1 MGVFSE
7 IAMEQQNGMF
17 DSSAAFEDDEAFEL
31 EEMESLPVPPVGTD
45 TVPVSAAS
53 VCAGETALADAEEE
67 PTDEVAPA
75 GEEKSAEE
83 GNSAQP
89 PAAEDEEKKRA
100 EHEAAEAQRKA
111 EFDAKQQAKK
121 AAEQEQIARLEAMS
135 DEEVIAAS
143 TQRVSTDVE
152 KLTRRNMKECVS
164 EHTGMLPQ
172 AANEILVER
181 AFLDYFEIPAEVGQT
196 IEVNLGNGKRTY
208 TVSGIM
214 DVENDS
220 RMFQLYVSEAF
231 VEEMAQGEPLFE
243 FRLRYTGADSMEME
257 QLKADIAA
265 FLSANDVSEDQIFYS
280 SNYFDMQGFKSGVMK
295 YYIPVAI
302 LLLIACAV
310 VIYSIFFISVK
321 GKMREYGRLKVIGT
335 TPKQIRRI
343 VRREGLLLSLCGI
356 PLGLLVGGAI
366 GFAIFPAHWSW
377 MGNLPY
383 LAATAAACALTVF
396 LSIHAPVRMAARV
409 SPIEAVRSSGYETAT
424 DRKDQK
430 NHRITPFSMAQMN
443 FRRSRK
449 KTVITLVSL
458 GLTGVFLVTAAT
470 VLNSIS
476 PEKMAIE
483 AMGDHC
489 NYEVSW
495 MDSGGAEGLPAIA
508 RENPLTEELRQ
519 ELLAIDGVES
529 ITSHEVTSATVKFPQ
544 ESVAL
549 KFPVFDREQM
559 EQWLP
564 EENLEQ
570 GSADYEELAANN
582 GVVVTDSEDHLL
594 SMFYGYTPAVGDVL
608 TFESMDG
615 KAIEVTVMGIAKPS
629 VTSGTGAWGLFTLT
643 EELADQLYPDIE
655 NREAVWNVHT
665 SEDSDALRASI
676 FSLLENPVLTVFSRA
691 DHAASLESQ
700 LKMMTRGVY
709 LLLAFL
715 FVFSMVNLVNTLM
728 TNLLARQ
735 QELGILQSVGMT
747 GKQVSRMLIAE
758 CLWYA
763 GVTVFL
769 SVGIG
774 GILGWIFDYVI
785 SSFNIFGELS
795 YQFPLMETVVFVLAL
810 LVVTGIFSVVA
821 VRYSKRLSLVE
832 RIKTMD

>member
-1 MGVFSE
+1 MQQE
-7 IAMEQQNGMF
+7 IAAYGDWDAQLLEIHAGQLDLIQNNENVQTIMVKG
-17 DSSAAFEDDEAFEL
+17 DNQTAL
-31 EEMESLPVPPVGTD
+31 LP
-45 TVPVSAAS
+45 AAS
-53 VCAGETALADAEEE
+53 G
-67 PTDEVAPA
+67 
-75 GEEKSAEE
+75 
-83 GNSAQP
+83 
-89 PAAEDEEKKRA
+89 
-100 EHEAAEAQRKA
+100 
-111 EFDAKQQAKK
+111 
-121 AAEQEQIARLEAMS
+121 
-135 DEEVIAAS
+135 
-143 TQRVSTDVE
+143 
-152 KLTRRNMKECVS
+152 
-164 EHTGMLPQ
+164 
-172 AANEILVER
+172 
-181 AFLDYFEIPAEVGQT
+181 
-196 IEVNLGNGKRTY
+196 
-208 TVSGIM
+208 
-214 DVENDS
+214 
-220 RMFQLYVSEAF
+220 
-231 VEEMAQGEPLFE
+231 
-243 FRLRYTGADSMEME
+243 
-257 QLKADIAA
+257 
-265 FLSANDVSEDQIFYS
+265 
-280 SNYFDMQGFKSGVMK
+280 
-295 YYIPVAI
+295 
-302 LLLIACAV
+302 
-310 VIYSIFFISVK
+310 
-321 GKMREYGRLKVIGT
+321 
-335 TPKQIRRI
+335 
-343 VRREGLLLSLCGI
+343 
-356 PLGLLVGGAI
+356 
-366 GFAIFPAHWSW
+366 
-377 MGNLPY
+377 LPY
-383 LAATAAACALTVF
+383 LLIQNCDGAYWGGMREKNLILRGRVPQAPGEIVVGKSFFEQNPSVEIGDRLNLDLGERRKGNTTVDF
-396 LSIHAPVRMAARV
+396 LSPIQSGEEFVKTGKVQYTIVGEIDMTVSSAYNGYPAYGWLDTTALSEDTGIVAYLQVTQPRKV
-409 SPIEAVRSSGYETAT
+409 YEIIPQISPIEAVRSSGYETAT

-570 GSADYEELAANN
+570 GSVDYEELAANN
-582 GVVVTDSEDHLL
+582 GVIVTDSEDHLL

>member
-1 MGVFSE
+1 MTLPFENDTGPVIKKLASRSIQTDKRRNLFVIVT
-7 IAMEQQNGMF
+7 IAL
-17 DSSAAFEDDEAFEL
+17 AAAL
-31 EEMESLPVPPVGTD
+31 M
-45 TVPVSAAS
+45 AAIF
-53 VCAGETALADAEEE
+53 CAGAGSDRKLEADIRGQYQAVVVNCDRDTIERLKDCPEVERWGLSQNYGSARYGDSVLTVEYADANWMEL
-67 PTDEVAPA
+67 
-75 GEEKSAEE
+75 G
-83 GNSAQP
+83 
-89 PAAEDEEKKRA
+89 KKPS
-100 EHEAAEAQRKA
+100 
-111 EFDAKQQAKK
+111 F
-121 AAEQEQIARLEAMS
+121 
-135 DEEVIAAS
+135 
-143 TQRVSTDVE
+143 
-152 KLTRRNMKECVS
+152 
-164 EHTGMLPQ
+164 
-172 AANEILVER
+172 
-181 AFLDYFEIPAEVGQT
+181 
-196 IEVNLGNGKRTY
+196 
-208 TVSGIM
+208 
-214 DVENDS
+214 
-220 RMFQLYVSEAF
+220 
-231 VEEMAQGEPLFE
+231 
-243 FRLRYTGADSMEME
+243 
-257 QLKADIAA
+257 
-265 FLSANDVSEDQIFYS
+265 
-280 SNYFDMQGFKSGVMK
+280 MQGFKSGVMK

-302 LLLIACAV
+302 LLLVACAV

-570 GSADYEELAANN
+570 GSVDYEELAANN
-582 GVVVTDSEDHLL
+582 GVIVTDSEDHLL

>member
-1 MGVFSE
+1 MTLPFENDTGPVIKKLASRSIQTDKRRNLFVIVT
-7 IAMEQQNGMF
+7 IAL
-17 DSSAAFEDDEAFEL
+17 AAAL
-31 EEMESLPVPPVGTD
+31 M
-45 TVPVSAAS
+45 AAIF
-53 VCAGETALADAEEE
+53 CAGAGSDRKLEADIRGQYQAVVVNCDRDTIERLKDCPEVERWGLSQNYGSARYGDSVLTVEYADANWMEL
-67 PTDEVAPA
+67 
-75 GEEKSAEE
+75 G
-83 GNSAQP
+83 
-89 PAAEDEEKKRA
+89 KKPS
-100 EHEAAEAQRKA
+100 
-111 EFDAKQQAKK
+111 F
-121 AAEQEQIARLEAMS
+121 
-135 DEEVIAAS
+135 
-143 TQRVSTDVE
+143 
-152 KLTRRNMKECVS
+152 
-164 EHTGMLPQ
+164 TGTLPQ

-196 IEVNLGNGKRTY
+196 IEVNLGNGKQTY

-243 FRLRYTGADSMEME
+243 FRLRYTGADSMELE

-302 LLLIACAV
+302 LLLVACAV

-508 RENPLTEELRQ
+508 RENPLTEEL
-519 ELLAIDGVES
+519 
-529 ITSHEVTSATVKFPQ
+529 
-544 ESVAL
+544 
-549 KFPVFDREQM
+549 
-559 EQWLP
+559 
-564 EENLEQ
+564 
-570 GSADYEELAANN
+570 
-582 GVVVTDSEDHLL
+582 
-594 SMFYGYTPAVGDVL
+594 
-608 TFESMDG
+608 
-615 KAIEVTVMGIAKPS
+615 
-629 VTSGTGAWGLFTLT
+629 
-643 EELADQLYPDIE
+643 ADQLYPDIE

>member
-1 MGVFSE
+1 MTLPFENDTGPV
-7 IAMEQQNGMF
+7 IKKL
-17 DSSAAFEDDEAFEL
+17 AAR
-31 EEMESLPVPPVGTD
+31 SIQTD
-45 TVPVSAAS
+45 KRRNLFVIVTI
-53 VCAGETALADAEEE
+53 ALAAALMAAIFC
-67 PTDEVAPA
+67 TGA
-75 GEEKSAEE
+75 GS
-83 GNSAQP
+83 
-89 PAAEDEEKKRA
+89 D
-100 EHEAAEAQRKA
+100 RK
-111 EFDAKQQAKK
+111 
-121 AAEQEQIARLEAMS
+121 LEA
-135 DEEVIAAS
+135 DLRGQYQAVVVNCDRDTI
-143 TQRVSTDVE
+143 E
-152 KLTRRNMKECVS
+152 KLKDCPEVERWGLSQNYGSARYGDSVLTVEYADANWMELGKKPS
-164 EHTGMLPQ
+164 FTGTLPQ

-196 IEVNLGNGKRTY
+196 IEVNLGNGKQTY

-243 FRLRYTGADSMEME
+243 FRLRYTGADGMELE
-257 QLKADIAA
+257 QLKVGIAA

-302 LLLIACAV
+302 LLLVTCAV

-549 KFPVFDREQM
+549 
-559 EQWLP
+559 
-564 EENLEQ
+564 
-570 GSADYEELAANN
+570 
-582 GVVVTDSEDHLL
+582 
-594 SMFYGYTPAVGDVL
+594 
-608 TFESMDG
+608 
-615 KAIEVTVMGIAKPS
+615 
-629 VTSGTGAWGLFTLT
+629 
-643 EELADQLYPDIE
+643 
-655 NREAVWNVHT
+655 
-665 SEDSDALRASI
+665 
-676 FSLLENPVLTVFSRA
+676 
-691 DHAASLESQ
+691 
-700 LKMMTRGVY
+700 
-709 LLLAFL
+709 
-715 FVFSMVNLVNTLM
+715 
-728 TNLLARQ
+728 
-735 QELGILQSVGMT
+735 
-747 GKQVSRMLIAE
+747 
-758 CLWYA
+758 
-763 GVTVFL
+763 
-769 SVGIG
+769 
-774 GILGWIFDYVI
+774 
-785 SSFNIFGELS
+785 
-795 YQFPLMETVVFVLAL
+795 
-810 LVVTGIFSVVA
+810 
-821 VRYSKRLSLVE
+821 
-832 RIKTMD
+832 

>member
-1 MGVFSE
+1 MTLPFENDTGPVIKKLASRSIQTDKRRNLFVIVT
-7 IAMEQQNGMF
+7 IAL
-17 DSSAAFEDDEAFEL
+17 AAAL
-31 EEMESLPVPPVGTD
+31 M
-45 TVPVSAAS
+45 AAIF
-53 VCAGETALADAEEE
+53 CAGAGSDRKLEADIRGQYQAVVVNCDHDTIERLKDCPEVERWGLSQNYGSARYGDSVLTVEYADANWMEL
-67 PTDEVAPA
+67 
-75 GEEKSAEE
+75 G
-83 GNSAQP
+83 
-89 PAAEDEEKKRA
+89 KKPS
-100 EHEAAEAQRKA
+100 
-111 EFDAKQQAKK
+111 F
-121 AAEQEQIARLEAMS
+121 
-135 DEEVIAAS
+135 
-143 TQRVSTDVE
+143 
-152 KLTRRNMKECVS
+152 
-164 EHTGMLPQ
+164 TGTLPQ

-231 VEEMAQGEPLFE
+231 VEEIAQGEPLFE
-243 FRLRYTGADSMEME
+243 FRLRYTGADSMELE

-302 LLLIACAV
+302 LLLVACAV

-519 ELLAIDGVES
+519 GLLAIDGVES

-549 KFPVFDREQM
+549 
-559 EQWLP
+559 
-564 EENLEQ
+564 N
-570 GSADYEELAANN
+570 
-582 GVVVTDSEDHLL
+582 
-594 SMFYGYTPAVGDVL
+594 
-608 TFESMDG
+608 
-615 KAIEVTVMGIAKPS
+615 
-629 VTSGTGAWGLFTLT
+629 
-643 EELADQLYPDIE
+643 QLYPDIE

-795 YQFPLMETVVFVLAL
+795 YQFPLMETVVFVLTL

>member
-1 MGVFSE
+1 MTLPFENDTGPVIKKLASRSIQTDKRRNLFVIVT
-7 IAMEQQNGMF
+7 IAL
-17 DSSAAFEDDEAFEL
+17 AAAL
-31 EEMESLPVPPVGTD
+31 M
-45 TVPVSAAS
+45 AAIF
-53 VCAGETALADAEEE
+53 CAGAGSDRKLEADIRGQYQAVVVNCDRDTIERLKDCPEVERWGLSQNYGSARYGDSVLTVEYADANWMEL
-67 PTDEVAPA
+67 
-75 GEEKSAEE
+75 G
-83 GNSAQP
+83 
-89 PAAEDEEKKRA
+89 KKPS
-100 EHEAAEAQRKA
+100 
-111 EFDAKQQAKK
+111 F
-121 AAEQEQIARLEAMS
+121 
-135 DEEVIAAS
+135 
-143 TQRVSTDVE
+143 
-152 KLTRRNMKECVS
+152 
-164 EHTGMLPQ
+164 TGTLPQ

-181 AFLDYFEIPAEVGQT
+181 AFLDYFEIPAEVGQS
-196 IEVNLGNGKRTY
+196 IEVDLGNGKQTY

-243 FRLRYTGADSMEME
+243 FRLRYTGADSMELE

-302 LLLIACAV
+302 LLLVACAV

-476 PEKMAIE
+476 PEKM
-483 AMGDHC
+483 
-489 NYEVSW
+489 
-495 MDSGGAEGLPAIA
+495 
-508 RENPLTEELRQ
+508 
-519 ELLAIDGVES
+519 
-529 ITSHEVTSATVKFPQ
+529 
-544 ESVAL
+544 
-549 KFPVFDREQM
+549 
-559 EQWLP
+559 
-564 EENLEQ
+564 
-570 GSADYEELAANN
+570 
-582 GVVVTDSEDHLL
+582 
-594 SMFYGYTPAVGDVL
+594 
-608 TFESMDG
+608 
-615 KAIEVTVMGIAKPS
+615 AIEVTVMGIAKPS

>member
-1 MGVFSE
+1 MTLPFENDTGPVIKKLASRSIQTDKRRNLFVIVT
-7 IAMEQQNGMF
+7 IALAAALM
-17 DSSAAFEDDEAFEL
+17 AAFF
-31 EEMESLPVPPVGTD
+31 
-45 TVPVSAAS
+45 
-53 VCAGETALADAEEE
+53 CAGAGSDRKLEADIRGQYQAVVVNCDRDTIERLKDCPEVERWGLSQNYGSARYGDSVLTVEYADANWMEL
-67 PTDEVAPA
+67 
-75 GEEKSAEE
+75 G
-83 GNSAQP
+83 
-89 PAAEDEEKKRA
+89 KKPS
-100 EHEAAEAQRKA
+100 
-111 EFDAKQQAKK
+111 F
-121 AAEQEQIARLEAMS
+121 
-135 DEEVIAAS
+135 
-143 TQRVSTDVE
+143 
-152 KLTRRNMKECVS
+152 
-164 EHTGMLPQ
+164 TGTLPQ

-196 IEVNLGNGKRTY
+196 IEVNLGNGKQTY

-243 FRLRYTGADSMEME
+243 FRLRYTGADSMELE

-302 LLLIACAV
+302 LLLVACAV

-356 PLGLLVGGAI
+356 PLGLL
-366 GFAIFPAHWSW
+366 
-377 MGNLPY
+377 
-383 LAATAAACALTVF
+383 F

-582 GVVVTDSEDHLL
+582 GVVVTDAEDHLL
-594 SMFYGYTPAVGDVL
+594 SMFYGYTPAIGDVL

>member
-1 MGVFSE
+1 MTLPFENDTGPVIKKLASRSIQTDKRRNLFVIVT
-7 IAMEQQNGMF
+7 IAL
-17 DSSAAFEDDEAFEL
+17 AAAL
-31 EEMESLPVPPVGTD
+31 M
-45 TVPVSAAS
+45 AAIF
-53 VCAGETALADAEEE
+53 CAGAGSDRKLEADIRGQYQAVVVNCDRDTIERLKDCPEVERWGLSQNYGSARYGDSVLTVEYADANWMEL
-67 PTDEVAPA
+67 
-75 GEEKSAEE
+75 G
-83 GNSAQP
+83 
-89 PAAEDEEKKRA
+89 KKPS
-100 EHEAAEAQRKA
+100 
-111 EFDAKQQAKK
+111 F
-121 AAEQEQIARLEAMS
+121 
-135 DEEVIAAS
+135 
-143 TQRVSTDVE
+143 
-152 KLTRRNMKECVS
+152 
-164 EHTGMLPQ
+164 TGTLPQ

-181 AFLDYFEIPAEVGQT
+181 AFLDYFEIPAEVGQS
-196 IEVNLGNGKRTY
+196 IEVDLGNGKQTY

-243 FRLRYTGADSMEME
+243 FRLRYTGADSMELE

-302 LLLIACAV
+302 LLLVACAV

-396 LSIHAPVRMAARV
+396 LSTHAPVRMAARV

-508 RENPLTEELRQ
+508 RENPLTEELR
-519 ELLAIDGVES
+519 
-529 ITSHEVTSATVKFPQ
+529 
-544 ESVAL
+544 
-549 KFPVFDREQM
+549 
-559 EQWLP
+559 
-564 EENLEQ
+564 
-570 GSADYEELAANN
+570 
-582 GVVVTDSEDHLL
+582 
-594 SMFYGYTPAVGDVL
+594 
-608 TFESMDG
+608 
-615 KAIEVTVMGIAKPS
+615 
-629 VTSGTGAWGLFTLT
+629 
-643 EELADQLYPDIE
+643 
-655 NREAVWNVHT
+655 
-665 SEDSDALRASI
+665 
-676 FSLLENPVLTVFSRA
+676 
-691 DHAASLESQ
+691 
-700 LKMMTRGVY
+700 
-709 LLLAFL
+709 
-715 FVFSMVNLVNTLM
+715 
-728 TNLLARQ
+728 
-735 QELGILQSVGMT
+735 
-747 GKQVSRMLIAE
+747 
-758 CLWYA
+758 
-763 GVTVFL
+763 
-769 SVGIG
+769 
-774 GILGWIFDYVI
+774 
-785 SSFNIFGELS
+785 
-795 YQFPLMETVVFVLAL
+795 
-810 LVVTGIFSVVA
+810 
-821 VRYSKRLSLVE
+821 
-832 RIKTMD
+832 